1 MILMECTL
9 KCIALTG
16 IGSHV
21 IEELKKGKP
30 RTLELQSAH
39 NLISLTVV
47 SPGDVVLLTPVDLDD
62 FTVGDRG
69 IVVQVISLTINMK
82 RLVEYAAPYHYEERE
97 RMSARIQVRY
107 LNSAMAKSVEGTGW
121 GEPTFVEVLRPS
133 HYRAG

>member
-1 MILMECTL
+1 MMMDCTL

-16 IGSHV
+16 IGPHI

-39 NLISLTVV
+39 NLISLTVT
-47 SPGDVVLLTPVDLDD
+47 SPGDVLLLTSVDLDD
-62 FTVGDRG
+62 FTAGDRG
-69 IVVQVISLTINMK
+69 IIVQVISLTINMK

-107 LNSAMAKSVEGTGW
+107 LNGAMAKSVDGTGW
-121 GEPTFVEVLRPS
+121 GEPTIVEVLRPS

>member
-1 MILMECTL
+1 MNCTL

-16 IGSHV
+16 IGPHI

-47 SPGDVVLLTPVDLDD
+47 SPGDVMLLTSVDLDD

-82 RLVEYAAPYHYEERE
+82 RLVEYTAPYQYEERE

-107 LNSAMAKSVEGTGW
+107 LNGAMAKSVEGKGW
-121 GEPTFVEVLRPS
+121 GEPTFAEVLRPS
-133 HYRAG
+133 CYRAG

>member
-1 MILMECTL
+1 MMNCTL

-16 IGSHV
+16 IGPHV

-47 SPGDVVLLTPVDLDD
+47 SPGDVMLLTPVDLDD
-62 FTVGDRG
+62 FTGGDRG
-69 IVVQVISLTINMK
+69 IIVQVISLTINMK

-107 LNSAMAKSVEGTGW
+107 MDGAIAKSVEGTRW
-121 GEPTFVEVLRPS
+121 GEPTFAEVLRPS

>member
-1 MILMECTL
+1 MIKMDCTF
-9 KCIALTG
+9 KCVALTG
-16 IGSHV
+16 IGPH
-21 IEELKKGKP
+21 IIDELKRGKP

-47 SPGDVVLLTPVDLDD
+47 SPGDVMLLTPVDLDD
-62 FTVGDRG
+62 FSPGDRG

-82 RLVEYAAPYHYEERE
+82 RLVEYASPNYYEERE

-121 GEPTFVEVLRPS
+121 GEPTLAEVIRPS
-133 HYRAG
+133 NYCAG

>member
-1 MILMECTL
+1 MIKMNCTL

-16 IGSHV
+16 IGPHV

-47 SPGDVVLLTPVDLDD
+47 APGDVLLLTPVDLDD
-62 FTVGDRG
+62 FSAGDRG

-107 LNSAMAKSVEGTGW
+107 LNGAMAKSVEGNGW
-121 GEPTFVEVLRPS
+121 GEPTFAEVLRPS
-133 HYRAG
+133 CYRAG

>member
-1 MILMECTL
+1 MMDCTH

-16 IGSHV
+16 IGPHI

-39 NLISLTVV
+39 NLISLTTV
-47 SPGDVVLLTPVDLDD
+47 SPGDVLLLTQVDLDD
-62 FTVGDRG
+62 FTAGDRG
-69 IVVQVISLTINMK
+69 IIVQVISLTINMK

-107 LNSAMAKSVEGTGW
+107 MNSAMAKSVEGKSW
-121 GEPTFVEVLRPS
+121 GEPTFAEVLRPS